1 MIRRYPTPPRRNG
14 RESDTPEEEEEEEED
29 DEWDPTRSPRM
40 DMVRQLQRIQKPRHV
55 KAFIRRWSRRAFPS
69 ELDER
74 ENIIYTCWARQKWK
88 GAAQWP
94 CPFCQAGYQTQQALS
109 RHLEEQHSE
118 RLPKDLLSTT
128 LGSIYGKKAFWRI
141 KVDGEEYTSRH
152 LYQCPVSKCPYF
164 SSCKAGYSSHMQ
176 RQHESC
182 HELIAKLGPLWG
194 TIVYEAR
201 TNNDITTMGQLR
213 KDVKGFECPKC
224 RCYFGQT
231 KKTLAQHCSR
241 VHADTRFEGGTIQPR
256 RFEAWFS
263 LHLDDA
269 TYERLQSRLLE
280 DERETLE
287 RREAVRTALQASRH
301 EPVLPPQQEEN
312 EEREKRRRREEEL
325 RRRREAD
332 ARMAEVLNTPRSSQG
347 QTMGEEMRDSQGET
361 DDDHPRPE
369 DVDVVGRAR
378 QWLDQ
383 GRAEEQRLETLPPI
397 WGKRLR
403 KATAEIQNLFQ
414 TEVSSIREETQ
425 RMLDIHLDLDDEER
439 WLLIDGTL
447 ARINSKLRWGLKRIL
462 RVPRTQTRRVR
473 LRNQSSKVIRSA
485 KKLVD
490 MLRRMYESRRMARTQ
505 ARLTAESQLAET
517 VEKAMQE
524 LEEAGQLVAIT
535 DNGEINLEDL
545 MQADREH
552 FENRMQYISDNL
564 QAYERE
570 VLGKESSSYRSM
582 LQSMYNEDPNRVLK
596 HFVFRDNHEECTLTM
611 QQLVETYG
619 TSTSTM
625 VRYDPDEEFGITRR
639 LEEEDSELIWDYIS
653 DPDNIKEVL
662 RTRSNLSAQ
671 GPDSVPYS
679 VWKAGGDTT
688 VELIRWITA
697 KMREFHRFPTLW
709 KDAKTVFIPK
719 DGNLREPRNWRPIT
733 ITSTLYRIFMCLMSR
748 AFQMLNSSKR
758 YINNAQH
765 GFMKT
770 PNGAM
775 THIAVVNELIKHADR
790 AKSSMYVMSIDLRD
804 AFGSVSHDLIAHTL
818 RAKGFSE
825 DLVTMIM
832 DSYQGATTRYVN
844 GETSQ
849 PIFLNRGVR
858 QGCPLAPTLFNL
870 CVEGLLEKLTK
881 QEADG
886 FEVGNKRIT
895 VQAYADDILLISDT
909 EQGLK
914 NLASTLERFCAATNL
929 TINVDKCRTMSY
941 IVTANRRT
949 TADVTFELRGQPVK
963 TVSLTDYM
971 EYLGCPIAVTKEA
984 KMEHAR
990 GRILEVLGM
999 VNRVRMSH
1007 LTFVQTLDS
1016 LKRFIIPKL
1025 DYELANGVC
1034 PKGELEML
1042 DQQMRCA
1049 LQDLLGKQSM
1059 PTEFFYTAWKDGGLG
1074 LPKLVERWSVL
1085 QIRTFLNMLQAPD
1098 GTVREV
1104 VRTCVLDE
1112 ARCRGL
1118 PLRGEDPREVLQTPL
1133 PYEARGYTGTSNL
1146 LARFLK
1152 AQTDIGVKI
1161 VPRENNEEEERREE
1175 ESQSEEDRRE
1185 TETYDWILKPL
1196 DEDEGEGVRSTDADL
1211 TKKLTRMIRDR
1222 YQKALTTHPL
1232 RGHSF
1237 IALKNCPISSYF
1249 LATGNTRPKD
1259 NLVKFAILARTN
1271 SLHTGQIR
1279 RLANRNVEDDG
1290 LCCCGQLES
1299 LSHILNGCQFL
1310 KQRYTDRHNRV
1321 VDLVWDMINKA
1332 NHPAQLHP
1340 HFNTIVPGPLSE
1352 VTRRLR
1358 PDIWYMRNGVL
1369 HVVEIT
1375 VPYASTT
1382 QRDGSRQDTLAMR
1395 RTQKLDKYQQ
1405 LIEEIQNQP
1414 GAAAELHV
1422 IIVGSLGAIPD
1433 ATMKELLKLAP
1444 APLAKRYAKRIVA
1457 ATILGSRILYLGSQK
1472 RGNHRGETH
1481 RASGDTE
1488 AAPATSS
1495 SSDVE
1500 RYGGERGRE
1509 ELDRQNEELAP
1520 PHPARD
1526 DSDFSSSDTDSVT
1539 DSIDSQATPEAE
1551 SSSDDGSVVYWNR
1564 QQSRQTPGSLSNAG
1578 MQ

>member
-1 MIRRYPTPPRRNG
+1 
-14 RESDTPEEEEEEEED
+14 
-29 DEWDPTRSPRM
+29 
-40 DMVRQLQRIQKPRHV
+40 
-55 KAFIRRWSRRAFPS
+55 
-69 ELDER
+69 
-74 ENIIYTCWARQKWK
+74 
-88 GAAQWP
+88 
-94 CPFCQAGYQTQQALS
+94 
-109 RHLEEQHSE
+109 
-118 RLPKDLLSTT
+118 
-128 LGSIYGKKAFWRI
+128 
-141 KVDGEEYTSRH
+141 
-152 LYQCPVSKCPYF
+152 
-164 SSCKAGYSSHMQ
+164 
-176 RQHESC
+176 
-182 HELIAKLGPLWG
+182 
-194 TIVYEAR
+194 
-201 TNNDITTMGQLR
+201 
-213 KDVKGFECPKC
+213 
-224 RCYFGQT
+224 
-231 KKTLAQHCSR
+231 
-241 VHADTRFEGGTIQPR
+241 
-256 RFEAWFS
+256 
-263 LHLDDA
+263 
-269 TYERLQSRLLE
+269 
-280 DERETLE
+280 
-287 RREAVRTALQASRH
+287 
-301 EPVLPPQQEEN
+301 
-312 EEREKRRRREEEL
+312 
-325 RRRREAD
+325 
-332 ARMAEVLNTPRSSQG
+332 
-347 QTMGEEMRDSQGET
+347 
-361 DDDHPRPE
+361 
-369 DVDVVGRAR
+369 
-378 QWLDQ
+378 
-383 GRAEEQRLETLPPI
+383 
-397 WGKRLR
+397 
-403 KATAEIQNLFQ
+403 
-414 TEVSSIREETQ
+414 
-425 RMLDIHLDLDDEER
+425 MLDTHLDLDDEER
-439 WLLIDGTL
+439 WLLIDGAL

-485 KKLVD
+485 KKLID
-490 MLRRMYESRRMARTQ
+490 MIRRMYESRQMPRTQ
-505 ARLTAESQLAET
+505 TRRTAESQLAEIIEKSLKE
-517 VEKAMQE
+517 VED
-524 LEEAGQLVAIT
+524 AGQLVAIADDGT
-535 DNGEINLEDL
+535 IDLESL
-545 MQADREH
+545 MDADREH
-552 FENRMQYISDNL
+552 FEARMGYISDNL
-564 QAYERE
+564 KAYERE
-570 VLGKESSSYRSM
+570 TLGRESSNYKNM

-596 HFVFRDNHEECTLTM
+596 HFVFRDNHDECTLTM

-619 TSTSTM
+619 TTTSTA
-625 VRYDPDEEFGITRR
+625 VRYDPDGEFSITRC
-639 LEEEDSELIWDYIS
+639 LEEEDSELIWNYID

-679 VWKAGGDTT
+679 VWKAGGNTT

-748 AFQMLNSSKR
+748 AFQMLNSNKR

-790 AKSSMYVMSIDLRD
+790 AKSSVYVMSIDLRD

-849 PIFLNRGVR
+849 PIFVNRGVR

-870 CVEGLLEKLTK
+870 CMEGLLERLAK
-881 QEADG
+881 QQADG
-886 FEVGNKRIT
+886 LKLGSTWIT

-909 EQGLK
+909 EEGLR
-914 NLASTLERFCAATNL
+914 NLASTLEKFCTTTNL
-929 TINVDKCRTMSY
+929 EINVEKCRTMSY
-941 IVTANRRT
+941 VVTTTRR
-949 TADVTFELRGQPVK
+949 VTIDATFHLKGQPVK

-971 EYLGCPIAVTKEA
+971 EYLGCPIAVTREA

-990 GRILEVLGM
+990 GRVLQALGM
-999 VNRVRMSH
+999 VNRVRMTP

-1016 LKRFIIPKL
+1016 IKRFIIPKL

-1042 DQQMRCA
+1042 DRQIRCT

-1059 PTEFFYTAWKDGGLG
+1059 PVEFFYTAWKDGGLG
-1074 LPKLVERWSVL
+1074 LSKLVDRWNVL
-1085 QIRTFLNMLQAPD
+1085 QIRTFLNMLQATD
-1098 GTVREV
+1098 ATVQETMRECI
-1104 VRTCVLDE
+1104 TDE
-1112 ARCRGL
+1112 AR
-1118 PLRGEDPREVLQTPL
+1118 LRGIHLPANDPREVLLTPL
-1133 PYEARGYTGTSNL
+1133 PRGTQGNTGTSNL
-1146 LARFLK
+1146 LARFLR
-1152 AQTDIGVKI
+1152 AQEDIGVK
-1161 VPRENNEEEERREE
+1161 VTPHGDREDGETTQEEEE
-1175 ESQSEEDRRE
+1175 DG
-1185 TETYDWILKPL
+1185 ETYDWVLMPI
-1196 DEDEGEGVRSTDADL
+1196 TNDAHEAVKVKDRDL
-1211 TKKLTRMIRDR
+1211 NKMLTRMMRAK
-1222 YQKALTTHPL
+1222 YHKALLDHPL

-1237 IALKNCPISSYF
+1237 IALTDCPTSNFF
-1249 LATGNTRPKD
+1249 LATGRTSAKD
-1259 NLVKFAILARTN
+1259 SLVKFAILARTN

-1290 LCCCGQLES
+1290 LCSCGQLES

-1321 VDLVWDMINKA
+1321 VDLVWDMISKA
-1332 NHPAQLHP
+1332 NHPTQLHP
-1340 HFNTIVPGPLSE
+1340 HFNTVVPGPLSE
-1352 VTRRLR
+1352 ATRRLR

-1395 RTQKLDKYQQ
+1395 RAQKLDKYQQ

-1457 ATILGSRILYLGSQK
+1457 ATILGSRILYLGSRK

-1481 RASGDTE
+1481 RASDDTE